1 MDILANLIALLDDPL
16 VKILLAHVVVNL
28 VAALAA
34 ALKTRTLDLQRVAAF
49 LTDKLLPNILV
60 YVAAKVLGQAA
71 GLEALA
77 PIAWAAI
84 ELALLQDLTDSLN
97 LLGLAM
103 PQILTKGKG

>member
-16 VKILLAHVVVNL
+16 VKILLAHVFINL
-28 VAALAA
+28 VVALAA
-34 ALKTRTLDLQRVAAF
+34 ALKTRTLDLQRIAAF
-49 LTDKLLPNILV
+49 LTDKLLPYVLV

-71 GLEALA
+71 GLDALA

-103 PQILTKGKG
+103 PAILTKARD